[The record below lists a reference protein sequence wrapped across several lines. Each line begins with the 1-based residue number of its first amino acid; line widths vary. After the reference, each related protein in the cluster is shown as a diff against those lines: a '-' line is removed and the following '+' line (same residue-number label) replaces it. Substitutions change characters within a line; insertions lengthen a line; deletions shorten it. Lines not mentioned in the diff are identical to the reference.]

1 MKIIYCGNANP
12 INQKSILRLPN
23 VWDSFK
29 NEIGSTHCSRI
40 LLIFFQFPG
49 FNMIFNFSIFLFVT
63 IRLGNADVWG
73 FFFFFFPV
81 MKSAILKWSRAL
93 KSIIKLRG
101 KVASVDNNCLQ
112 IPGISLINFYNK
124 LVEYEMIASKLYF
137 LWRRKSAMLTDRIL
151 SGK

>member
-1 MKIIYCGNANP
+1 MPIQ

-29 NEIGSTHCSRI
+29 NEIGSTHGSQI

-63 IRLGNADVWG
+63 IRLGNGNVWG
-73 FFFFFFPV
+73 FIFFFPV
-81 MKSAILKWSRAL
+81 MKSAILKWSHAL
-93 KSIIKLRG
+93 KNIIKLGG

-124 LVEYEMIASKLYF
+124 LVEYEMRASKLYF
-137 LWRRKSAMLTDRIL
+137 LWKRKSAMLTDRIL